1 MNHGHLLIHQRRFD
15 RPKMGHVCVASHSTS
30 DSETGSPLECTSL
43 ALWISYLRIEFDS
56 QQPWMLLY
64 SPINYAIS
72 MHKTWRSHAS
82 VGIMAHEEPRTD
94 LDSHEAVCLQARSVR
109 PLPITQDA
117 FMQGAMSDATLSAW
131 RAGAHEIQLSARR
144 RQSCR
149 SSGCFQAWSMPRN
162 GLRAGPTPSHRCG
175 DRSCVPSQAGQ
186 TTPRGVAT
194 GTPAFCELSWR
205 ASLR

>member
-1 MNHGHLLIHQRRFD
+1 MSHGRLLIHQRRSD

-43 ALWISYLRIEFDS
+43 ALWISYLRIKCDS

-82 VGIMAHEEPRTD
+82 VGMMAHEEPRTD

-109 PLPITQDA
+109 PLSITHDA
-117 FMQGAMSDATLSAW
+117 VIHGAMSDATLSAR
-131 RAGAHEIQLSARR
+131 RAGRSPMASPACARVRSASNSIKSGLGMGHSGGRATPQARAGCGGSICAAVEAADCGSAR
-144 RQSCR
+144 
-149 SSGCFQAWSMPRN
+149 
-162 GLRAGPTPSHRCG
+162 
-175 DRSCVPSQAGQ
+175 SQQ
-186 TTPRGVAT
+186 RLYTVRGISP
-194 GTPAFCELSWR
+194 GR
-205 ASLR
+205 

>member
-1 MNHGHLLIHQRRFD
+1 MSHGHLLIHQRRSD

-43 ALWISYLRIEFDS
+43 ALWISYLRIESDS

-82 VGIMAHEEPRTD
+82 VGMMAHEEPRTD

-109 PLPITQDA
+109 PLSITHDA
-117 FMQGAMSDATLSAW
+117 VIHGAMSDATLSAR
-131 RAGAHEIQLSARR
+131 RAGRSPMASPACARVRSA
-144 RQSCR
+144 SN
-149 SSGCFQAWSMPRN
+149 SIKSGLGMGHSGGRATPQA
-162 GLRAGPTPSHRCG
+162 RAGCG
-175 DRSCVPSQAGQ
+175 GSIGVAPRAPRAPHLAKPRRVPSRLFQWEPDWA
-186 TTPRGVAT
+186 
-194 GTPAFCELSWR
+194 
-205 ASLR
+205 